1 MTILFVCLGVFVS
14 LENFPL
20 IRRRYLYRWRAANF
34 DLCSALMAIEQWEF
48 FSVPHLLWHGSSP
61 RTHDT
66 HTYCRS
72 FGSGAVTTCFNYL
85 SVSRGNIVMDVGIVV
100 DALNRAEWW
109 SVALKFLLHDR
120 KRTTYLL
127 KKRCKVSFWYMHI
140 SLLLE
145 RKSLIRHRNEYRSI
159 THYSRLLSSLTSVVV
174 LFRGR
179 WYLCSDAGGRP

>member
-1 MTILFVCLGVFVS
+1 MVIVMTILFVCLGVFVS

-72 FGSGAVTTCFNYL
+72 FGSGAVTTCFNSCQYCNGCRDCGRCTE
-85 SVSRGNIVMDVGIVV
+85 SGGVMVGRIKIFVTWQEAYYILV
-100 DALNRAEWW
+100 EEALQ
-109 SVALKFLLHDR
+109 SKLLVHAHFSAPR
-120 KRTTYLL
+120 E
-127 KKRCKVSFWYMHI
+127 KVI
-140 SLLLE
+140 
-145 RKSLIRHRNEYRSI
+145 N
-159 THYSRLLSSLTSVVV
+159 SSS
-174 LFRGR
+174 
-179 WYLCSDAGGRP
+179 